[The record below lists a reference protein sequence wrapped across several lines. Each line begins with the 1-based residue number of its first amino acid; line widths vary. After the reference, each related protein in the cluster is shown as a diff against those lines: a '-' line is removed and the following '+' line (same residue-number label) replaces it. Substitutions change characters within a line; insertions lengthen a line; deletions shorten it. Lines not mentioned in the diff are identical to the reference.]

1 MKKASSATESRKK
14 RRSDNGKMM
23 PPADPPEVMHRAEIP
38 RLQRRI
44 PPEAERRAFEDAV
57 NGWWWL

>member
-1 MKKASSATESRKK
+1 MHQA
-14 RRSDNGKMM
+14 M
-23 PPADPPEVMHRAEIP
+23 PQ
-38 RLQRRI
+38 RLPRRI